1 MAKTLNDMTRDFL
14 LNEGGSKEPSLKSYI
29 QALEENLLKFEA
41 RTNTEARRLEI
52 ATEQIRGI
60 KRHSRKLEEKLFLL
74 ESENNKLQEQLKILQ
89 EARENLDG
97 IED

>member
-14 LNEGGSKEPSLKSYI
+14 LNEGSSKEPSLKSYI

-89 EARENLDG
+89 EDKENVDG
-97 IED
+97 TED